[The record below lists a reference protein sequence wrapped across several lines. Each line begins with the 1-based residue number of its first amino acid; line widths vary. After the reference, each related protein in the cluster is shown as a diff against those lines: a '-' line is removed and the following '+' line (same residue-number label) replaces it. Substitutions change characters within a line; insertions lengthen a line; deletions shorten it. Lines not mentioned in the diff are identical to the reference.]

1 MIKDIITVIC
11 GEILL
16 IAVMV
21 AVSSWHNREGGY
33 CDQVRGTEAAY
44 KIDFIMCK

>member
-1 MIKDIITVIC
+1 MRDLLY
-11 GEILL
+11 ILL
-16 IAVMV
+16 V
-21 AVSSWHNREGGY
+21 AVVFHAMMWGTINYHNREGGY

>member
-1 MIKDIITVIC
+1 MRDLFY
-11 GEILL
+11 ILL
-16 IAVMV
+16 V
-21 AVSSWHNREGGY
+21 AVTFNAMMWGVISYHNREGGY